1 VDKDNYLL
9 ELSRYVHLNP
19 VRAGIVERP
28 EAYPYSS
35 YKSFI
40 QKEGEEI
47 VYRDLILAMLASD
60 PALARSKYRAFI
72 ESAISEEL
80 ESPLKDVYGGAI
92 LGGENFIR
100 KTLGRL
106 KDETLSK
113 EEVSSRRELQKS
125 MGAEEILKIVSH
137 HLGISIEDLAVQKD
151 DKRDLT
157 IYLLKKYTGLTNR
170 RIGDLF
176 GGLSYS
182 AVAKV
187 YARFPEKAEKDS
199 ALGKLLLCSPLQFPM
214 SRADPTKVSDNE
226 CGHLAPLG
234 APSESCVHAAGP
246 GHFVGHL
253 GAAGDEEHLIPQAPF
268 DGQVMEFFHV
278 GLVNVV
284 VSYYGGDQNNACAR
298 LLNGIQDP
306 GKRNRSSQVVAL
318 EAVPFNASM
327 LDVQNLSQSDEC
339 SSCPTVAPTTWM
351 SLGRT

>member
-1 VDKDNYLL
+1 MARPLRIQHEGAFYHVTSRGNERKRIFFSKADYDRFKTYLEEAREKYAYRLHCYVLMPNHYHLLIETPGGNLSKVMHYINGSYTNYINRRKGRTGHLFQGRYKAILVDKDNYLL

-60 PALARSKYRAFI
+60 PALARSKYRTLA

-199 ALGKLLLCSPLQFPM
+199 ALGKLL
-214 SRADPTKVSDNE
+214 
-226 CGHLAPLG
+226 
-234 APSESCVHAAGP
+234 AA
-246 GHFVGHL
+246 F
-253 GAAGDEEHLIPQAPF
+253 
-268 DGQVMEFFHV
+268 
-278 GLVNVV
+278 
-284 VSYYGGDQNNACAR
+284 S
-298 LLNGIQDP
+298 
-306 GKRNRSSQVVAL
+306 
-318 EAVPFNASM
+318 
-327 LDVQNLSQSDEC
+327 LSISNFK
-339 SSCPTVAPTTWM
+339 
-351 SLGRT
+351 G